1 MFSIDVM
8 LKHLSLPLS
17 VQRKTEE
24 EARKLYEEAL
34 AALETGSPKILKL
47 TCDRDEGKQIAVL
60 SSEIAVVQISE
71 KSSGMAAG
79 RVPGFAAISDG

>member
-8 LKHLSLPLS
+8 LKHVSLPLS

-24 EARKLYEEAL
+24 EARSLYEEAI
-34 AALETGSPKILKL
+34 AALETGNPRILKL
-47 TCDRDEGKQIAVL
+47 TCDRDEGKQVAVL
-60 SSEIAVVQISE
+60 SAEIAAVQMSE